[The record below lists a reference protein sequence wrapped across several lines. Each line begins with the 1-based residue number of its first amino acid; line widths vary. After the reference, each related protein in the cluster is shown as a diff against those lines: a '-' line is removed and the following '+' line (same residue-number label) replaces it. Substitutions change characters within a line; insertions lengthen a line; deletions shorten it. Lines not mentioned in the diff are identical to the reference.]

1 MTDTLLFALPEAP
14 DRERRDAHW
23 WHVVDGELVS
33 AGSGDEWLNFA
44 SRRRNLIGIAPVA
57 QVRLSFSEKPSSAA
71 TNRQAEAVAR
81 VAAVTSSLGADE
93 TLHAASAVA
102 DDGSIVTAVT
112 DKEAMSAWLVWA
124 RNLGAEPS
132 RVVPA
137 GALLPL
143 SDCWTAATFG
153 DDHVIG
159 RRGTVLPDEP
169 DLTEAVVG
177 DAQVEALN
185 DEEVRS
191 ALARAAE
198 APPIDLRA
206 GPFAR
211 NRRIAIEGKRVREL
225 TILAG
230 LIPLILLAW
239 ALVGIFK
246 LERSTDRLDAETVSV
261 ATAALGAPVTI
272 ETAESELAQR
282 AGGSAFGGLLPP
294 LTATYQAL
302 QPEQSVSLTSLTY
315 APDGT
320 LSVTFA
326 APTPNEV
333 NRVLLALQ
341 RNGYRVTAV
350 PRKSPDG
357 RSMVDATVRSGP

>member
-1 MTDTLLFALPEAP
+1 MADTLLFALPEAP
-14 DRERRDAHW
+14 DGERRATHW
-23 WHVVDGELVS
+23 WHVVDGEMVS

-44 SRRRNLIGIAPVA
+44 SRRRKLIGIAPAA
-57 QVRLSFSEKPSSAA
+57 QVRLSFSDKPPAA
-71 TNRQAEAVAR
+71 TNKQAEAVAR
-81 VAAVTSSLGADE
+81 VAAVNSSLGDDE
-93 TLHAASAVA
+93 TLHSASAVA
-102 DDGSIVTAVT
+102 EDGRIVTAVT
-112 DKEAMSAWLVWA
+112 DKEAMGGWLDWA
-124 RNLGAEPS
+124 KTLGSEPNL
-132 RVVPA
+132 VVPA

-143 SDCWTAATFG
+143 SDGWTAATFG
-153 DDHVIG
+153 EAHVIG

-169 DLTEAVVG
+169 ALTECVVG
-177 DAQVEALN
+177 DANVETLN

-198 APPIDLRA
+198 APLIDLRT
-206 GPFAR
+206 GRFAR
-211 NRRIAIEGKRVREL
+211 RRHIAIEGGRLREL
-225 TILAG
+225 AILAG
-230 LIPLILLAW
+230 LIPLVLLAW
-239 ALVGIFK
+239 ALVAIFK

-261 ATAALGAPVTI
+261 ASAALGKPVTI

-302 QPEQSVSLTSLTY
+302 QQEQSVSLTSLSY

-326 APTPNEV
+326 APTPKEV

-350 PRKSPDG
+350 PRQSPDG
-357 RSMVDATVRSGP
+357 RAMVDATVRSGP